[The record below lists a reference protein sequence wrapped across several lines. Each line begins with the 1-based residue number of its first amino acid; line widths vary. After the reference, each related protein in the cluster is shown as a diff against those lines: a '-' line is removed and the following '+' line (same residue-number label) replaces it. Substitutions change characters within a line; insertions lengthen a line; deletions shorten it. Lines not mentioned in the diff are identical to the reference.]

1 MRKSI
6 LMFGLTALLMSCG
19 GNNAV
24 SLKPETTNVKGDLK
38 EFYEVVDKNYKVI
51 EEGINNIVN
60 VELKRTS
67 NEFAF
72 NPKSGEFRYG
82 TWYGN
87 NGEEIIVNFGFEL
100 LDEENNVIQTL
111 KPGDSGWYGTDY
123 EDIEPLLK
131 LNTDETGTLKLK
143 IDIENKPVKFRILS
157 SLNESKSTD
166 SEDTKDVS
174 IENNSITNND
184 SSNDWDNTLDEYE
197 KYIDEYIKFY
207 KKAQNG
213 DTSALTE
220 YASLLEKAQSLS
232 EKLTSAQGELTPK
245 QASRFLKLQQKLANA
260 AI

>member
-19 GNNAV
+19 GNNVV
-24 SLKPETTNVKGDLK
+24 SLKPEITNVKGDLK

-67 NEFAF
+67 NELEF

-87 NGEEIIVNFGFEL
+87 NGEEITVNFGFEL

-157 SLNESKSTD
+157 SLNKSKSTE
-166 SEDTKDVS
+166 SEDINNVSNKSTKIS
-174 IENNSITNND
+174 ND
-184 SSNDWDNTLDEYE
+184 SSNDWDSTLDEYE

-232 EKLTSAQGELTPK
+232 EKLSSAQGDLTPK

-260 AI
+260 AM

>member
-1 MRKSI
+1 
-6 LMFGLTALLMSCG
+6 MFGLTALLMSCG
-19 GNNAV
+19 GNNVV
-24 SLKPETTNVKGDLK
+24 SLKPEITNVKGDLK

-67 NEFAF
+67 NELEF

-87 NGEEIIVNFGFEL
+87 NGEEITVNFGFEL

-157 SLNESKSTD
+157 SLNKSKSTE
-166 SEDTKDVS
+166 SEDINNVSNKSTKIS
-174 IENNSITNND
+174 ND
-184 SSNDWDNTLDEYE
+184 SSNDWDSTLDEYE

-232 EKLTSAQGELTPK
+232 EKLSSAQGDLTPK

-260 AI
+260 AM

>member
-19 GNNAV
+19 GNNVV
-24 SLKPETTNVKGDLK
+24 SLKPEITNVKGDLK

-67 NEFAF
+67 NELEF

-87 NGEEIIVNFGFEL
+87 NGEEITVNFGFEL

-157 SLNESKSTD
+157 SLNKSKSTE
-166 SEDTKDVS
+166 SEDINNVSNKSTKIS
-174 IENNSITNND
+174 SD
-184 SSNDWDNTLDEYE
+184 SSNSWDSTLDEYE